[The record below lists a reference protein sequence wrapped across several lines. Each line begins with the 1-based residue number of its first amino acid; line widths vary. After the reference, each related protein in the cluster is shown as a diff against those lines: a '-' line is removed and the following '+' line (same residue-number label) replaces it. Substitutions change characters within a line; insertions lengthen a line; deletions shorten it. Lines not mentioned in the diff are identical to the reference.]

1 MNKEKQLQARSL
13 LQQLFS
19 NRTTSEQQTKSS
31 LGLPMTTV
39 FSNPRVATLAR
50 PLKGGREEWIIVP
63 TTPVHGFTALHEVD
77 QSGAV
82 PSVVEQI
89 TIETAWE
96 LEVFRTD
103 LVTRGWS

>member
-1 MNKEKQLQARSL
+1 L
-13 LQQLFS
+13 LQLFS

-50 PLKGGREEWIIVP
+50 PLKGGREEWIIVA
-63 TTPVHGFTALHEVD
+63 TTPVHGYTALHEVD
-77 QSGAV
+77 QRGAV
-82 PSVVEQI
+82 PAVVEQI
-89 TIETAWE
+89 TIETTWE

-103 LVTRGWS
+103 LVSHGWS